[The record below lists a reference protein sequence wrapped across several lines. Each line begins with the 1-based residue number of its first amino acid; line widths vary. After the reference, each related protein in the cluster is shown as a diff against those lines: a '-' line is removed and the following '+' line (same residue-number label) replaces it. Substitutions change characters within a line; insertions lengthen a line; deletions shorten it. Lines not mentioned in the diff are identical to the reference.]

1 MHLADLRPQVG
12 FTVYGRILSIESVGS
27 YRLAIGKALS

>member
-12 FTVYGRILSIESVGS
+12 LYDSILSIESVGS
-27 YRLAIGKALS
+27 YRLKIGKALF